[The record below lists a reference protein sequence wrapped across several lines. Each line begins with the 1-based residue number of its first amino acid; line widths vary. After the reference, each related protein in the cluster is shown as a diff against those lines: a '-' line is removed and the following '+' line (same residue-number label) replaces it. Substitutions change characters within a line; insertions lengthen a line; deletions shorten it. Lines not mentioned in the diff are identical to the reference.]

1 MIDTEIAV
9 ALIVRRRCPA
19 FAGVIASAKLMTY
32 RMGQLEKKVEKHNT
46 VIERTYKLEEMQAVM
61 QEQTGVANHRIQDL
75 RREELERKLAKLIDV
90 KSLMTLALTA
100 GFIGL
105 TFQSIRQNMSIF
117 YYDCRVLFRNPG
129 RESKKE
135 REERKMSCN
144 VHGNKNANEVHNY
157 SARKRRN

>member
-1 MIDTEIAV
+1 MKE
-9 ALIVRRRCPA
+9 
-19 FAGVIASAKLMTY
+19 
-32 RMGQLEKKVEKHNT
+32 
-46 VIERTYKLEEMQAVM
+46 
-61 QEQTGVANHRIQDL
+61 
-75 RREELERKLAKLIDV
+75 KLAKLIDV

-105 TFQSIRQNMSIF
+105 TCSGTGIHEHF

-129 RESKKE
+129 RESKKIE

-157 SARKRRN
+157 SAKKAQKLGHPEMTVDPECTCDVGCTGPAKEGKGNTPVGPGAETKKPGPADECK